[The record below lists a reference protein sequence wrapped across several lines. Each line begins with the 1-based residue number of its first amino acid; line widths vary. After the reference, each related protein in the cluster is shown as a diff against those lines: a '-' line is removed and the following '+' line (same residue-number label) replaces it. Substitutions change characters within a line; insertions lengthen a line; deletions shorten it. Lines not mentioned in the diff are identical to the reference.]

1 MSDYPVPII
10 QWIQNLKHNLHFLLI
25 SCGQNS
31 AYIHACKFAE
41 VGTYLLKFLETLD
54 KYSSLR
60 DSTPEE
66 NENFR
71 KLLKLIED
79 MTTYVKSYHK
89 ENYLKTILNNG
100 VNDISNEIKNFREKF
115 NKLCLS
121 LNMVDSNKKPYFPNN
136 PIQFNY
142 NDIEDCKNLINI
154 LNSVIEGPQ
163 PLITNEDD
171 IKKIRHKILELETI
185 ISERNVLFL
194 TSCENQILSK
204 EEISHDL
211 DEFKE
216 WEVSVPEDFYIKNKT
231 IVGHGG
237 FSTVYFRWKNFNK

>member
-1 MSDYPVPII
+1 MSDYPIPIV

-60 DSTPEE
+60 YSTPKE

-71 KLLKLIED
+71 NLLKLIED
-79 MTTYVKSYHK
+79 MTAYVKSYHK

-100 VNDISNEIKNFREKF
+100 VNDITKEIKKFREKF

-121 LNMVDSNKKPYFPNN
+121 LNMTDSNKQPYFPNN

-142 NDIEDCKNLINI
+142 NDIEDCKKLIEI
-154 LNSVIEGPQ
+154 LNSI
-163 PLITNEDD
+163 
-171 IKKIRHKILELETI
+171 
-185 ISERNVLFL
+185 
-194 TSCENQILSK
+194 
-204 EEISHDL
+204 
-211 DEFKE
+211 FK
-216 WEVSVPEDFYIKNKT
+216 
-231 IVGHGG
+231 
-237 FSTVYFRWKNFNK
+237 